1 MNFNQL
7 ANTIVTENITPT
19 IVASEEMEG
28 KRGRAANPEIEKL
41 VAQGLP
47 YWKARAL
54 VKKGLVGS
62 PSAAAAIG
70 GSDVEKSD
78 VTGDEESETSDVSTQ
93 KTQAAIDDFVAG
105 NPTATIEDVV
115 AHLKG
120 LNAGPL
126 AVKFPYITNVSK
138 VGKMLATSTGSA
150 ETDEE
155 EPAFDPDAEK
165 KAKFAKL
172 RAFMM
177 MPKAKRD
184 EYLARKAKI
193 AKGKKFDKD
202 EDEGEDEPTGK
213 VDMRDEPIDPT
224 EL

>member
-7 ANTIVTENITPT
+7 ANAIVTENITPT

-41 VAQGLP
+41 VAQGMP

-54 VKKGLVGS
+54 VKKGLAG
-62 PSAAAAIG
+62 AAASVADIKKEPTIDEPAG
-70 GSDVEKSD
+70 G
-78 VTGDEESETSDVSTQ
+78 VSVQ
-93 KTQAAIDDFVAG
+93 KTQAAIDDYVTSTPNASVD
-105 NPTATIEDVV
+105 DVV

-126 AVKFPYITNVSK
+126 AVKYPYITNPK
-138 VGKMLATSTGSA
+138 EVGKMLAVATGGSV
-150 ETDEE
+150 EEPE

-177 MPKAKRD
+177 MPKSKRD
-184 EYLARKAKI
+184 EYLARRAKVAKAKRV
-193 AKGKKFDKD
+193 DKD
-202 EDEGEDEPTGK
+202 EDEGEEDTGSK
-213 VDMRDEPIDPT
+213 VDMRDEPVDPT

>member
-19 IVASEEMEG
+19 VVASEEMEG

-54 VKKGLVGS
+54 VKKGLTG
-62 PSAAAAIG
+62 AAAATAAPDI
-70 GSDVEKSD
+70 EKSD
-78 VTGDEESETSDVSTQ
+78 IADDEESEMGDVSSQ
-93 KTQAAIDDFVAG
+93 KTQAAIDDYVAG

-126 AVKFPYITNVSK
+126 AVKFPYITNVK
-138 VGKMLATSTGSA
+138 QVGKMLATSTGD
-150 ETDEE
+150 TDTEE

-202 EDEGEDEPTGK
+202 EDEGEDMSSGK

>member
-41 VAQGLP
+41 VAQGIP

-54 VKKGLVGS
+54 VKKGLTG
-62 PSAAAAIG
+62 AAAATAAPDI
-70 GSDVEKSD
+70 EKSD
-78 VTGDEESETSDVSTQ
+78 VADSEETETKDASTL
-93 KTQAAIDDFVAG
+93 KTQAAIDDYVAG

-115 AHLKG
+115 AHLKR
-120 LNAGPL
+120 LNDSPL
-126 AVKFPYITNVSK
+126 AVKFPYIVNTSK
-138 VGKMLATSTGSA
+138 VGKMLATSTGST
-150 ETDEE
+150 ETGDEE
-155 EPAFDPDAEK
+155 SAFDPDAEK

-193 AKGKKFDKD
+193 AKGKKVDKD

>member
-41 VAQGLP
+41 VAQGMP

-54 VKKGLVGS
+54 VKKGLAG
-62 PSAAAAIG
+62 SAAPVAIAKNEP
-70 GSDVEKSD
+70 SEEPE
-78 VTGDEESETSDVSTQ
+78 VTGDVSTQ
-93 KTQAAIDDFVAG
+93 KTQAAIDDFVSG
-105 NPTATIEDVV
+105 SPNATVDDVV

-126 AVKFPYITNVSK
+126 AVKFPYITNPKQVS
-138 VGKMLATSTGSA
+138 KMLAVATGGG
-150 ETDEE
+150 EVEQ

-184 EYLARKAKI
+184 EFLARKAKI
-193 AKGKKFDKD
+193 AKGKKTDRD
-202 EDEGEDEPTGK
+202 EDEGEDEPTGP

>member
-54 VKKGLVGS
+54 VKKGLAS
-62 PSAAAAIG
+62 TAAVTPATT
-70 GSDVEKSD
+70 ETEPEEEL
-78 VTGDEESETSDVSTQ
+78 TGDVSVQ
-93 KTQAAIDDFVAG
+93 KTQAAIDDFVSG

-126 AVKFPYITNVSK
+126 AVKFPYITNVKQVS
-138 VGKMLATSTGSA
+138 KMLATATGDK
-150 ETDEE
+150 ETEE

-193 AKGKKFDKD
+193 AKAKRVDKD
-202 EDEGEDEPTGK
+202 EEQGEDEPTGK

>member
-54 VKKGLVGS
+54 VKKGLAS
-62 PSAAAAIG
+62 TAAVTPATT
-70 GSDVEKSD
+70 ETEPEEEP
-78 VTGDEESETSDVSTQ
+78 TGDVSVQ
-93 KTQAAIDDFVAG
+93 KTQAAIDDFVSG

-126 AVKFPYITNVSK
+126 AVKFPYITNVKQVS
-138 VGKMLATSTGSA
+138 KMLATATGDK
-150 ETDEE
+150 ETEE

-193 AKGKKFDKD
+193 AKAKRVDKD
-202 EDEGEDEPTGK
+202 EEQGEDEPTGK

>member
-54 VKKGLVGS
+54 VKKGLAS
-62 PSAAAAIG
+62 TTAAAPATA
-70 GSDVEKSD
+70 ETEPEEEP
-78 VTGDEESETSDVSTQ
+78 TGDVSVQ
-93 KTQAAIDDFVAG
+93 KTQAAIDDFVSG

-126 AVKFPYITNVSK
+126 AVKFPYITNVKQVS
-138 VGKMLATSTGSA
+138 KMLATATGDK
-150 ETDEE
+150 ETEE

-193 AKGKKFDKD
+193 AKAKRVDKD
-202 EDEGEDEPTGK
+202 EEQGEDEPTGK

>member
-54 VKKGLVGS
+54 VKKGLAS
-62 PSAAAAIG
+62 TAAAAPATA
-70 GSDVEKSD
+70 ETEPEEEP
-78 VTGDEESETSDVSTQ
+78 TGDVSVQ
-93 KTQAAIDDFVAG
+93 KTQAAIDDFVSG

-126 AVKFPYITNVSK
+126 AVKFPYITNVKQVS
-138 VGKMLATSTGSA
+138 KMLATATGDK
-150 ETDEE
+150 ETEE

-193 AKGKKFDKD
+193 AKAKRVDKD
-202 EDEGEDEPTGK
+202 EEQGEDEPTGK

>member
-54 VKKGLVGS
+54 VKKGLAS
-62 PSAAAAIG
+62 TAAVAPATTETEPEEEPIG
-70 GSDVEKSD
+70 
-78 VTGDEESETSDVSTQ
+78 DVSVQ
-93 KTQAAIDDFVAG
+93 KTQAAIDDFVSG

-126 AVKFPYITNVSK
+126 AVKFPYITNVKQVS
-138 VGKMLATSTGSA
+138 KMLATATGDK
-150 ETDEE
+150 ETEE

-193 AKGKKFDKD
+193 AKAKRVDKD
-202 EDEGEDEPTGK
+202 EEQGEDEPTGK

>member
-54 VKKGLVGS
+54 VKKGLAS
-62 PSAAAAIG
+62 TAAAAPATA
-70 GSDVEKSD
+70 ETEPEEEP
-78 VTGDEESETSDVSTQ
+78 TGDVSVQ
-93 KTQAAIDDFVAG
+93 KTQAAIDDFVSG

-115 AHLKG
+115 VHLKG

-126 AVKFPYITNVSK
+126 AVKFPYITNVKQVS
-138 VGKMLATSTGSA
+138 KMLATATGDK
-150 ETDEE
+150 ETEE

-193 AKGKKFDKD
+193 AKAKRVDKD
-202 EDEGEDEPTGK
+202 EEQGEDEPTGK

>member
-7 ANTIVTENITPT
+7 ANAIVTENITPT
-19 IVASEEMEG
+19 IVASEETEG

-41 VAQGLP
+41 VAQGMP

-54 VKKGLVGS
+54 VKKGLGS
-62 PSAAAAIG
+62 TAAVAPA
-70 GSDVEKSD
+70 STETEPEEEP
-78 VTGDEESETSDVSTQ
+78 TGDVSVQ
-93 KTQAAIDDFVAG
+93 KTQAAVDDYVAG
-105 NPTATIEDVV
+105 NPAATIEDVV

-126 AVKFPYITNVSK
+126 AVKFPYITNVK
-138 VGKMLATSTGSA
+138 QVGKMLATSTGDK
-150 ETDEE
+150 ETEE

-193 AKGKKFDKD
+193 AKGKKVDKD